1 MAAKVK
7 LHDLVEG
14 LEFESDI
21 QSSYVDRETGE
32 VLVIMKEFLSY
43 AEEEAAPEDS
53 APQWQV
59 DAYQEALQVVQNPD
73 RYLRVPSQFEIH
85 EYSIMEDFCH
95 SVEDQ
100 KIRNE
105 LLNAIRGRG
114 AFRYFKDTIYRY
126 GIQDSWDTFRDE
138 ALRDIAKEWCEDNG
152 IAYE

>member
-1 MAAKVK
+1 VAAKVK